1 MPDVYPIPGL
11 PLFNISKEF
20 LLHLFAVGD
29 LRFFLG
35 SGSSCWGSWEHLR
48 ICTLPGRWCMW
59 KYTHSSE
66 PGLAW
71 SLFAVAVSLGLY
83 SFSVFWIFCYNTL
96 WKVEKYSSASV
107 VVYIGDRQ
115 TETKVPGNT
124 GYKFSMLVI
133 FWGDP
138 VSGKAPQK
146 IDTWPLIIT
155 IENLTT
161 TQHLVFKTVSHCL
174 VKSEAKLGRIK
185 QQPQIVELQCV
196 LDGTRVRWDMEGKPW
211 MLLWLPSPM
220 HTQSQESPGD
230 LWPCDVCWQTRRVVL
245 PLRYTAWRE
254 WSVAE
259 F

>member
-1 MPDVYPIPGL
+1 MVRGTEFDHHFTGRRAVGSARCSNLPGGCGHSEGQMYTL
-11 PLFNISKEF
+11 SQVCLFSISPKSSCCIF
-20 LLHLFAVGD
+20 LLLVI
-29 LRFFLG
+29 LG
-35 SGSSCWGSWEHLR
+35 SSLAVALFVVGSWEHLR
-48 ICTLPGRWCMW
+48 ICTLPGRWSLW

-83 SFSVFWIFCYNTL
+83 SFSVFWIFCYNTF
-96 WKVEKYSSASV
+96 WKIEKYSSASV

-124 GYKFSMLVI
+124 GYKFSMLVY
-133 FWGDP
+133 FLRWP
-138 VSGKAPQK
+138 SVSGKAPQK

-196 LDGTRVRWDMEGKPW
+196 LDGTRVR
-211 MLLWLPSPM
+211 
-220 HTQSQESPGD
+220 
-230 LWPCDVCWQTRRVVL
+230 
-245 PLRYTAWRE
+245 
-254 WSVAE
+254 
-259 F
+259 